1 MKIFVEKS
9 LFSNELKLFQGIFEK
24 KTLME
29 ILQNIK
35 ITAFENG
42 VLELTATD
50 LEIGL
55 QSSMK
60 VDVREA
66 GSVTVNGRDFYD
78 LISRMP
84 DGPVEI
90 SENND
95 LQIVINNAAKTS
107 KYKLLGMQSS
117 DYPNLPEADFSE
129 SIHLISANL
138 HSMINKTY
146 YIISPEMKFNLGG
159 ALLSLGTERWEMAS
173 TDGHR
178 LAFCSAEEKINT
190 GESLEFIVS
199 RKTLLELLKVGG
211 DLDID
216 FAFDKNNLFFRAGN
230 RILSARIID
239 QKFPNYRAVI
249 PESTRFKATVNTEKL
264 LTTLRRVLVFKTR
277 NNGVFFRFSE
287 GKLILERTTPEKGEA
302 HEEMEIDYSGDA
314 LDVAFNGHFVL
325 DFLTHV
331 EKELIEIGMNDSEN
345 SFVFKPGSMDGI
357 DFTYVVMPLNL

>member
-9 LFSNELKLFQGIFEK
+9 IFSNELKLFQGIFEK

-35 ITAFENG
+35 VTAFENG

-55 QSSMK
+55 QSSVK
-60 VDVREA
+60 VDVREP

-95 LQIVINNAAKTS
+95 LQIVINNATKTS
-107 KYKLLGMQSS
+107 KYKLMGMQSS
-117 DYPNLPEADFSE
+117 EYPNLPESDFSQ
-129 SIHLISANL
+129 SIHLNSAKL
-138 HSMINKTY
+138 QSMINKTY

-159 ALLSLGTERWEMAS
+159 ALLSLGSERWEMAS

-178 LAFCSAEEKINT
+178 LAFCAVDESINT

-199 RKTLLELLKVGG
+199 RKTLLELLKVGE

-216 FAFDKNNLFFRAGN
+216 FAFDKNNLFFKAGN
-230 RILSARIID
+230 RVLSARIID

-249 PESTRFKATVNTEKL
+249 PESTRFKANLSTEAL

-277 NNGVFFRFSE
+277 NNGVFFRFDK
-287 GKLILERTTPEKGEA
+287 GKLILERSTPEKGEA
-302 HEEMEIDYSGDA
+302 HEELEIEYSGDDIKA
-314 LDVAFNGHFVL
+314 AFNGHFVL

-331 EKELIEIGMNDSEN
+331 ETDSIEIGMNDGEN
-345 SFVFKPGSMDGI
+345 SFVFKPVSSQGI
-357 DFTYVVMPLNL
+357 DFIYVVMPLNL